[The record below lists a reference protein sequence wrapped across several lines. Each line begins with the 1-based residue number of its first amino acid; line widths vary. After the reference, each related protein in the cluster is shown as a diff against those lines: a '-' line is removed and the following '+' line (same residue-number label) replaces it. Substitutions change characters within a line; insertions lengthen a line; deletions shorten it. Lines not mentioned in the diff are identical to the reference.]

1 MRGFDRS
8 RKHREWS
15 AAGGRAAHAGGEAHR
30 FTSATARAA
39 GRKGG
44 IASRDAGEDYKAL
57 GRKGGRASA
66 KRRAELVDND
76 ASTEGGAS

>member
-44 IASRDAGEDYKAL
+44 LANRDGGADFKAL

-66 KRRAELVDND
+66 ARRESAVDNG
-76 ASTEGGAS
+76 AATEGGAS